1 MKKIVTFGEL
11 MIRLSPKGNLRLFQ
25 ESEFNAT
32 FGGAEANVAVS
43 LSNFRENV
51 FYVTKLPNQAVGQA
65 GIDSLRQLGVNTS
78 FVARGGER
86 VGIYYMEKGASQRA
100 SVCIYDRGGSAFQQS
115 VMSDYNW
122 DIIFEDADW
131 FHFTG
136 ITPAL
141 GSNLVDICE
150 RACQE
155 AKKRNVT
162 ISCDLNFR
170 SKLWTSEEAQKAM
183 SKLCNYVDVC
193 IANEED
199 AKNVFGITMEHSDVT
214 AGVIKKDD
222 YAKVARV
229 LKEQFE
235 FKLVAITL
243 RTSHSATVN
252 DWAAMVYD
260 GTQSFFSKEY
270 HIDYIV
276 DRVGSGDSFGAG
288 LIYALRK
295 GWDCQATV
303 DFATAASAL
312 KHSIEGD
319 YNRVSVE
326 EVLKLMN
333 GDGSGRVQ
341 R

>member
-11 MIRLSPKGNLRLFQ
+11 MLRLSPKGNMRLLQ
-25 ESEFNAT
+25 ESEFRAV

-43 LSNFRENV
+43 LSNFGEEV
-51 FYVTKLPNQAVGQA
+51 SFVSKLPKQAVGQA
-65 GIDSLRQLGVNTS
+65 GIDSLRQFGIDTS
-78 FVARGGER
+78 FIARGGKR
-86 VGIYYMEKGASQRA
+86 VGIYYMEKGADQRA
-100 SVCIYDRGGSAFQQS
+100 SLCIYDREGSAFQQS
-115 VMSDYNW
+115 DISDYNW
-122 DIIFEDADW
+122 DSIFENADW

-141 GSNLVDICE
+141 GKNLVDICE
-150 RACQE
+150 YACQE
-155 AKKRNVT
+155 AKRRNIT

-170 SKLWTSEEAQKAM
+170 SKLWTSEEAKKAM
-183 SKLCNYVDVC
+183 TKLCTYVDVC

-214 AGVIKKDD
+214 AGIIKKED
-222 YAKVARV
+222 YEKVAQV
-229 LKEQFE
+229 LKEQFD

-252 DWAAMVYD
+252 DWAAMIYD
-260 GTQSFFSKEY
+260 GKHSFFSKEY
-270 HIDYIV
+270 HIDHIV

-295 GWDCQATV
+295 GWDSQTTV
-303 DFATAASAL
+303 EFATAASAL

-319 YNRVSVE
+319 YNRVSVD
-326 EVLKLMN
+326 EVLKLTC